1 MHTNRHLIKRNSTC
15 YLSFTRICHQL
26 RSFVRHRGCV
36 IIYYFFFSSRR
47 RHTRYIGDWSSD
59 VCSSDLARKHA
70 EELGHLG
77 AAWEAIRKDPWGSV
91 ALGLTVAAGVGLMFV
106 PGGQAIGAGILIG
119 VALSGGVGIAT
130 GTFNPRMVA
139 FNGVSG
145 GITGGAG
152 IATQVAVGAGIGGG
166 GSIAQQE
173 AFTGRVD
180 WGQVAL
186 SAGVGGVGAGAGSM
200 LSKLAAARSV
210 NAATETSRAVESG
223 GTVQLFRHVDPSEL
237 ADIRNTGLFRLSPN
251 STGKYFAESAE
262 HAQQWGQMLN
272 NGEGAVV
279 HTSVPTSVADQLF
292 RWEKLD
298 GIGPA
303 RFVSPEQLHWFNQ
316 SINGIR
322 EVP

>member
-1 MHTNRHLIKRNSTC
+1 
-15 YLSFTRICHQL
+15 
-26 RSFVRHRGCV
+26 V
-36 IIYYFFFSSRR
+36 
-47 RHTRYIGDWSSD
+47 
-59 VCSSDLARKHA
+59 
-70 EELGHLG
+70 
-77 AAWEAIRKDPWGSV
+77 
-91 ALGLTVAAGVGLMFV
+91 
-106 PGGQAIGAGILIG
+106 
-119 VALSGGVGIAT
+119 
-130 GTFNPRMVA
+130 VA
-139 FNGVSG
+139 FNGVIG
-145 GITGGAG
+145 GITGGVGSAFSGAG

-173 AFTGRVD
+173 VFTGHVD
-180 WGQVAL
+180 WDQVGI

-210 NAATETSRAVESG
+210 NAAADTTSRAVESG

-237 ADIRNTGLFRLSPN
+237 ADIRSTGQFRLGPN

-279 HTSVPTSVADQLF
+279 QTSVPKSVVDQLY

-303 RFVSPEQLHWFNQ
+303 RFVPPEQLHWFNQ